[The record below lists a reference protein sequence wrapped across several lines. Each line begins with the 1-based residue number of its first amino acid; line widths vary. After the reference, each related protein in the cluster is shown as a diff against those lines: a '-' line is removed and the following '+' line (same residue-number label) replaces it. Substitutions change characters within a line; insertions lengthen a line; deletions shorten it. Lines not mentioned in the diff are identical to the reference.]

1 MHPDWRA
8 FLEAQGARID
18 ADGAARFAPA
28 SAPAPTPASALGQ
41 GAPAGAD
48 ALTDLSHLGIIRASG
63 ADAIK
68 FLQGQVSNDLRELS
82 ATHSQLSS
90 HCSAKGRMLAIFR
103 MLRVGE
109 DLLMVLPRVQ
119 METLLKRL
127 RMFVLRSEVSLADAS
142 DELVC
147 LGLLL
152 RAADNGAGQQAA
164 GTVAVALAERFNPLP
179 ATANAMLQVGAASLI
194 RVAGEQPRYLFVGP
208 ADSAQTLWEA
218 VAGAGAERADA
229 DAWALA
235 DIRAGLPTVLPAT
248 SDTFVP
254 QMANLHLVDGLSF
267 HKGCYAGQ
275 EVVAR
280 MQYLGKLKRR
290 MYMAEV
296 ECVQPPQP
304 GDPLAAPGSQS
315 EQVPGRIVDARPIGP
330 GRYALLAVA
339 EIAMAEGG
347 ELRLGEDGPVLALQP
362 PPYGF
367 PAEV

>member
-8 FLEAQGARID
+8 FLEAQGAHLD
-18 ADGAARFAPA
+18 ADDVARFHPAPA
-28 SAPAPTPASALGQ
+28 AGTASATLV
-41 GAPAGAD
+41 
-48 ALTDLSHLGIIRASG
+48 DLSHLGSIRVSG
-63 ADAIK
+63 ADAVG

-103 MLRVGE
+103 VLRVGE
-109 DLLMVLPRVQ
+109 DLLLLLPRVQ
-119 METLLKRL
+119 LAALMKRL
-127 RMFVLRSEVSLADAS
+127 QMFVLRSKVSVTDAS
-142 DELVC
+142 DELQC

-152 RAADNGAGQQAA
+152 RAPENGAGQQPV
-164 GTVAVALAERFNPLP
+164 GAVATALAARFDPLP
-179 ATANAMLQVGAASLI
+179 EAPNAMRQVDSESLI

-208 ADSAQTLWEA
+208 LASARALWETLA
-218 VAGAGAERADA
+218 AAGAECADA

-248 SDTFVP
+248 SDAFVP
-254 QMANLHLVDGLSF
+254 QMANLHLIDGVSF

-290 MYMAEV
+290 MYLAEV
-296 ECVQPPQP
+296 EAARPPQP
-304 GDPLAAPGSQS
+304 GDPLAAPGSRS
-315 EQVPGRIVDARPIGP
+315 EQVPGRVVDARPIAP

-347 ELRLGEDGPVLALQP
+347 ELRLGEDGPVLALEP